1 MHDGRRRV
9 NDNRPESVAD
19 ATATGRPGRA
29 THGAPQETHETER
42 RPRVARTG
50 LVQRST
56 AKVTTVWK
64 DETVGRSVF
73 SKGVGLHIKCL
84 FVSKSVSARVT
95 HSARAISEYRE
106 SGTERE
112 SEGQGRGSAG
122 REAGPAARGLSLW
135 LIIAKDTLEQPI
147 HAPC

>member
-1 MHDGRRRV
+1 MLDARWSEACQRQPSGVRGGRDGH
-9 NDNRPESVAD
+9 
-19 ATATGRPGRA
+19 GRPGRA
-29 THGAPQETHETER
+29 THGAGDPACTLS
-42 RPRVARTG
+42 A
-50 LVQRST
+50 ST

-95 HSARAISEYRE
+95 HAQPEPSQSTE